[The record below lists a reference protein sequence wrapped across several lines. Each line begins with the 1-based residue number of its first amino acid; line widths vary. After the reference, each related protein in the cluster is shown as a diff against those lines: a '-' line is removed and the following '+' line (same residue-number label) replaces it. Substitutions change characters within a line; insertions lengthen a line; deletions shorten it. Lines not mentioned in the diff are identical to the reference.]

1 MVSQEIQISPGSTS
15 NHTPP
20 STVASILRSPE
31 SDSKSKTSKKH
42 SRHTSTEDSGP
53 ISTVLEQTHIS
64 EFFEIVEMPSW
75 PSGSLTIQHPGSV
88 ERVGFPVS
96 RKLGGTGKKG
106 KSSSGRWKK
115 TDTENVKD
123 HEDKRSVLS
132 FLRRKKRLRR
142 GASSH
147 ESLGNTDR
155 ESTVSD
161 QSGYTSQG
169 SLDGS
174 IDLNSNVKM
183 TLLSPENSHSPESHD
198 MYVRPLAGVRCVG
211 HLEPILSQETPARSL
226 DNSSRP
232 DYETLVAGDTI
243 TPDVQGLLDE
253 SMLPTAQCEE
263 VDDVLAE
270 SQQPFDA
277 VSGKHQQP
285 EIKQQKYKSLAWW
298 KKLTRRAMRRKRRES
313 KGLDDFPQFVD
324 DVVAT
329 REGEYP
335 LHQYN
340 SCTSDQSSLTT
351 PVTQS
356 FRKDPIDL
364 ISTLAATSNSR
375 PGESPEL
382 RKIITGSRASGSQS
396 CRVDPVTA
404 KKLINV
410 AGGKDPRVSQSFR
423 HDSLRINDNPHVPNR
438 DSGLRTIPEK
448 KLIGLV
454 KPQGS

>member
-1 MVSQEIQISPGSTS
+1 M
-15 NHTPP
+15 
-20 STVASILRSPE
+20 
-31 SDSKSKTSKKH
+31 
-42 SRHTSTEDSGP
+42 
-53 ISTVLEQTHIS
+53 LEQTHIS
-64 EFFEIVEMPSW
+64 EFFEIVEMPFW

-96 RKLGGTGKKG
+96 RKLGGTGKKS

-115 TDTENVKD
+115 MDTENVKD
-123 HEDKRSVLS
+123 HEDKRSVLR
-132 FLRRKKRLRR
+132 FLRRRKGLRG

-147 ESLGNTDR
+147 ESLGNTDK

-161 QSGYTSQG
+161 QSDYTSQG

-198 MYVRPLAGVRCVG
+198 MYVHPPAAVPPVG
-211 HLEPILSQETPARSL
+211 HLEPILSQDGGSKTPDPQSL

-232 DYETLVAGDTI
+232 NYETLVAGDTI
-243 TPDVQGLLDE
+243 TSDVQGLMDE

-263 VDDVLAE
+263 VDDVRSE

-277 VSGKHQQP
+277 VSGNHQQP
-285 EIKQQKYKSLAWW
+285 EIKQQKFKSLAWW
-298 KKLTRRAMRRKRRES
+298 KKLTQRAMRRKRRES
-313 KGLDDFPQFVD
+313 KGLDDFPQLVD
-324 DVVAT
+324 DIVAT
-329 REGEYP
+329 QEGEYP

-356 FRKDPIDL
+356 FRKDPIDST
-364 ISTLAATSNSR
+364 STLAATSSSR
-375 PGESPEL
+375 QGESPEL

-423 HDSLRINDNPHVPNR
+423 HESLRIYDSPHVPSR
-438 DSGLRTIPEK
+438 DLGLRTIPEK
-448 KLIGLV
+448 KLIGQV